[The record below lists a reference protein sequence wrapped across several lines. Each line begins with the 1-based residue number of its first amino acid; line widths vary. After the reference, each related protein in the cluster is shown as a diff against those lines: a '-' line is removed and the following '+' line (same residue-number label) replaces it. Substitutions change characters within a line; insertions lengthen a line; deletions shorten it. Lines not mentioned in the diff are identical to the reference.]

1 MGAGAGA
8 GSMAFEP
15 APAPSALER
24 LFPHFISLA
33 ALRARHVS
41 TAVDYLGQFSDSPAG
56 GAAAAAG
63 VYVQPPPAARQRGGK
78 GGGGGRKG
86 GGRKGGRARKQ
97 QGPCNQWRTRAG
109 QRVFF
114 DAQGRQL
121 TGAKAYKAAT
131 AAATL

>member
-1 MGAGAGA
+1 MGVGAGA
-8 GSMAFEP
+8 GSMAIEP

-24 LFPHFISLA
+24 LFPHFQSLA
-33 ALRARHVS
+33 ALRARHMS
-41 TAVDYLGQFSDSPAG
+41 TAVDYLGQFSDGPVGAT
-56 GAAAAAG
+56 AAAR

-97 QGPCNQWRTRAG
+97 QGLCNQWRTRAG

-121 TGAKAYKAAT
+121 TGAKAYKAST
-131 AAATL
+131 AL